1 MFRGILGVI
10 IPHSQRT
17 PMLTIMLCV
26 LFLAETATPPKS
38 PIQVGIDL
46 DAAYPSEN
54 GDTSQPPPPTSAV
67 DGVFIDD
74 DFGLSLQQE
83 SENIRQQQMLIEKE
97 ISRIQEESRIYDQQ
111 QNQSLKVSSLK
122 CDTFGYQ

>member
-1 MFRGILGVI
+1 
-10 IPHSQRT
+10 
-17 PMLTIMLCV
+17 MLCV

-38 PIQVGIDL
+38 PIQVRIDL

-54 GDTSQPPPPTSAV
+54 GDTSQPPPPTSAE